1 MSEHSDQN
9 ILSDSDRADSD
20 GIKIGFLW
28 LAPGISRGNFY
39 SYVYTAFSTIG
50 LLTFI
55 SVATTL
61 VLNTHLQIPTDQQ
74 GTISGQLVFVT
85 EITQILLFA
94 AVGVMA
100 DRVGRSHL
108 LAIGMFVMGLS
119 YLFYPFAESI
129 SELTIYRVMYAV
141 GLGTSAGM
149 LATVTTDYP
158 QERSRGKLVAF
169 GGVFNGLGVITVV
182 AILGGL
188 PQILVG
194 AGYDEI
200 TASLYTHY
208 ASFGCCMFGA
218 LVAWFGLKKGVPVQ
232 HEEKI
237 PLARLASS
245 GIREAKNPRIA
256 LAYAAAFVAR
266 GDLVILGTFSILWGA
281 TAAIDQ
287 GIDPS
292 EAVSKGRM
300 IFVIATSAA
309 LAWIPV
315 MATIMD
321 RFNRVTTMIICMVL
335 GALGYLCVGFV
346 DDPLDLGSVWPFFV
360 FLGIGQISTFLGAQ
374 TLIGQE
380 APKLQRGAVVGMFN
394 TAGAVGILVSSWF
407 GGMLFDSIAPAA
419 PFVLVGIM
427 NGAVAIFAIIV
438 RIKSPGPALQR
449 GTHLEL
455 N

>member
-1 MSEHSDQN
+1 MSEHNDQN
-9 ILSDSDRADSD
+9 RNADPG

-39 SYVYTAFSTIG
+39 AFIYTAFSTIG
-50 LLTFI
+50 LLVFI

-61 VLNTHLQIPTDQQ
+61 VLNTHLKIPTDQQ
-74 GTISGQLVFVT
+74 GTISGQLVFAT

-108 LAIGMFVMGLS
+108 LAIGMLVMGVS
-119 YLFYPFAESI
+119 YLFYPFADSI
-129 SELTIYRVMYAV
+129 GELTYYRVLYAV
-141 GLGTSAGM
+141 GLGTSTGM

-182 AILGGL
+182 ALLGGL
-188 PQILVG
+188 PMILVG

-200 TASLYTHY
+200 TASYYTHFT
-208 ASFGCCMFGA
+208 SFGLCMIGA
-218 LVAWFGLKKGVPVQ
+218 LVAWFGLKKGVPMQ
-232 HEEKI
+232 HEEQL
-237 PLARLASS
+237 PLATLAAS
-245 GIREAKNPRIA
+245 GLRAAKNPRIA

-292 EAVSKGRM
+292 EAVSKGRL
-300 IFVIATSAA
+300 IFVVASVAA
-309 LAWIPV
+309 LSWIPV
-315 MATIMD
+315 MAPFMD
-321 RFNRVTTMIICMVL
+321 RFNRVTTMFICMTL
-335 GALGYLCVGFV
+335 GAIGYMCVGFV
-346 DDPLDLGSVWPFFV
+346 DDPLDLGTAWPFFAL
-360 FLGIGQISTFLGAQ
+360 LGIGQISTFLGAQ

-380 APKLQRGAVVGMFN
+380 APRLQRGAVVGVFN
-394 TAGAVGILVSSWF
+394 TFGAIGILVSSWF

-419 PFVLVGIM
+419 PFVLIGIM
-427 NGAVAIFAIIV
+427 NAAVAVLAIIV
-438 RIKSPGPALQR
+438 RIKSPGLAVQR
-449 GTHLEL
+449 GKHPEL
-455 N
+455 S

>member
-1 MSEHSDQN
+1 MSEQN
-9 ILSDSDRADSD
+9 YSSAP
-20 GIKIGFLW
+20 GIKIGFLE

-39 SYVYTAFSTIG
+39 SFVYSAFSTIG

-94 AVGVMA
+94 VVGVMA
-100 DRVGRSHL
+100 DRIGRSQL
-108 LAIGMFVMGLS
+108 LAIGMLVMGLS
-119 YLFYPFAESI
+119 YVFYPFAESV
-129 SELTIYRVMYAV
+129 SELTIYRILYAI
-141 GLGTSAGM
+141 GLGTATGM

-158 QERSRGKLVAF
+158 QEESRGKFVAF
-169 GGVFNGLGVITVV
+169 GGVFNGLGVIAVV

-188 PQILVG
+188 PEFLVQ
-194 AGYDEI
+194 AGYDEVK
-200 TASLYTHY
+200 ASLYTHY
-208 ASFGCCMFGA
+208 TTFGCCVFSA
-218 LVAWFGLKKGVPVQ
+218 LVAWFGLKKGVPVK
-232 HEEKI
+232 HEKQL
-237 PLARLASS
+237 PLSRLASS
-245 GIREAKNPRIA
+245 GLRAAKNPRIA

-309 LAWIPV
+309 LAWIPF
-315 MATIMD
+315 MAMIMD
-321 RFNRVTTMIICMVL
+321 RFNRVTTMILCMTL
-335 GALGYLCVGFV
+335 AALGYLFIGFV
-346 DDPLDLGSVWPFFV
+346 DNPLDLGSVWPFFV
-360 FLGIGQISTFLGAQ
+360 FLGVGQISAFLGAQ

-380 APKLQRGAVVGMFN
+380 APALQRGAVVGVFN
-394 TAGAVGILVSSWF
+394 TAGAIGILVSSWF

-419 PFVLVGIM
+419 PFVLIGIM
-427 NGAVAIFAIIV
+427 NGFVALFALIV
-438 RIKSPGPALQR
+438 RIKSPGLAVRR
-449 GTHLEL
+449 GTDPEL

>member
-1 MSEHSDQN
+1 MSEHNDESRD
-9 ILSDSDRADSD
+9 ADPG

-39 SYVYTAFSTIG
+39 AFVYTAFSTIG

-61 VLNTHLQIPTDQQ
+61 VLNTHLKIPTDQQ
-74 GTISGQLVFVT
+74 GTISGQLVFAT
-85 EITQILLFA
+85 EITQILLFGV
-94 AVGVMA
+94 VGVMA

-108 LAIGMFVMGLS
+108 LAIGMLVMGLS
-119 YLFYPFAESI
+119 YLFYPFADSI
-129 SELTIYRVMYAV
+129 GELTFYRVLYAV

-169 GGVFNGLGVITVV
+169 GGVFNGLGVITVI
-182 AILGGL
+182 ALLGGL
-188 PQILVG
+188 PMILVG

-200 TASLYTHY
+200 TASYYTHFT
-208 ASFGCCMFGA
+208 AFGLCMIGA
-218 LVAWFGLKKGVPVQ
+218 LVAWFGLKKGVPMK
-232 HEEKI
+232 HEEQL
-237 PLARLASS
+237 PLATLAAS
-245 GIREAKNPRIA
+245 GLRAAKNPRIA

-292 EAVSKGRM
+292 EAVSKGRL
-300 IFVIATSAA
+300 IFVVASAA
-309 LAWIPV
+309 ALLWIPV
-315 MATIMD
+315 MAPLMD
-321 RFNRVTTMIICMVL
+321 RFNRVTTMFGCMAL
-335 GALGYLCVGFV
+335 GAIGYLCVGFV
-346 DDPLDLGSVWPFFV
+346 DDPLDLGTAWPFFAL
-360 FLGIGQISTFLGAQ
+360 LGIGQISTFLGAQ

-380 APKLQRGAVVGMFN
+380 APRLQRGAVVGVFN
-394 TAGAVGILVSSWF
+394 TFGAIGILVSSWF

-419 PFVLVGIM
+419 PFVLIGIM
-427 NGAVAIFAIIV
+427 NGAVAVLAIIV
-438 RIKSPGPALQR
+438 RIKSPGLAVQR
-449 GTHLEL
+449 GKHPEL
-455 N
+455 S

>member
-1 MSEHSDQN
+1 MSEHNDESRD
-9 ILSDSDRADSD
+9 ADPG

-39 SYVYTAFSTIG
+39 AFVCTAFSTIG

-61 VLNTHLQIPTDQQ
+61 VLNTHLKIPTDQQ
-74 GTISGQLVFVT
+74 GTISGQLVFAT
-85 EITQILLFA
+85 EITQILLFGV
-94 AVGVMA
+94 VGVMA

-108 LAIGMFVMGLS
+108 LAIGMLVMGLS
-119 YLFYPFAESI
+119 YLFYPFADSI
-129 SELTIYRVMYAV
+129 GELTFYRVLYAV

-169 GGVFNGLGVITVV
+169 GGVFNGLGVITVI
-182 AILGGL
+182 ALLGGL
-188 PQILVG
+188 PMILVG

-200 TASLYTHY
+200 TASYYTHFT
-208 ASFGCCMFGA
+208 AFGLCMIGA
-218 LVAWFGLKKGVPVQ
+218 LVAWFGLKKGVPMK
-232 HEEKI
+232 HEEQL
-237 PLARLASS
+237 PLATLAAS
-245 GIREAKNPRIA
+245 GLRAAKNPRIA

-292 EAVSKGRM
+292 EAVSKGRL
-300 IFVIATSAA
+300 IFVVASAA
-309 LAWIPV
+309 ALLWIPV
-315 MATIMD
+315 MAPLMD
-321 RFNRVTTMIICMVL
+321 RFNRVTTMFGCMAL
-335 GALGYLCVGFV
+335 GAIGYLCVGFV
-346 DDPLDLGSVWPFFV
+346 DDPLDLGTAWPFFAL
-360 FLGIGQISTFLGAQ
+360 LGIGQISTFLGAQ

-380 APKLQRGAVVGMFN
+380 APRLQRGAVVGVFN
-394 TAGAVGILVSSWF
+394 TFGAIGILVSSWF

-419 PFVLVGIM
+419 PFVLIGIM
-427 NGAVAIFAIIV
+427 NGAVAVLAIIV
-438 RIKSPGPALQR
+438 RIKSPGLAVQR
-449 GTHLEL
+449 GKHPEL
-455 N
+455 S